1 MIGPK
6 SISNSSNNN
15 DNNGNSIND
24 NDNNDIFSQQNSI
37 TNFACRHVR
46 TLVPS
51 FPSSSLPSSSSSL
64 LSSSSSISA
73 DRCRRCHFWGRLTS
87 RQESFLLSNPE
98 RIEMKK
104 KVKMIFFIAAGDFC
118 KRCESGSMSVGGA
131 DDDVIVVELIGKKKS
146 NTRFETLRNLFLSCH
161 NKSF

>member
-51 FPSSSLPSSSSSL
+51 FSSSSLP
-64 LSSSSSISA
+64 SSSSSISA

-98 RIEMKK
+98 RIELKK
-104 KVKMIFFIAAGDFC
+104 NDFFYRRWWFLQTLRKWID
-118 KRCESGSMSVGGA
+118 VGGWRRRRRHCCRTNWQK
-131 DDDVIVVELIGKKKS
+131 IEQYKI
-146 NTRFETLRNLFLSCH
+146 RNSSQSLFVLSQ
-161 NKSF
+161 

>member
-51 FPSSSLPSSSSSL
+51 FPSSSLPSSSSS
-64 LSSSSSISA
+64 ISA
-73 DRCRRCHFWGRLTS
+73 ARCRRCHFWGRLTS

-118 KRCESGSMSVGGA
+118 KRCESGSMSMSVGGA
-131 DDDVIVVELIGKKKS
+131 DDDVIVVELIGKK
-146 NTRFETLRNLFLSCH
+146 
-161 NKSF
+161 